1 MLQST
6 IRSLTCLAA
15 LTQCVIADDDVITSD
30 LIFYGQSEPV
40 YPTPELTAN
49 GSWSDAITK
58 AQAFVSQLTL
68 EEKVNFTGGIT
79 TETGCAGF
87 IPAVDRLGF
96 PGLCLADAGNGLRNT
111 DYVSS
116 WPSGIHVGA
125 SWNKYLARQ
134 RAVYMGNEARVK
146 GVNVLLGPVVGPIGR
161 VAEGGR
167 NWESFSVDP
176 YLSGGLV
183 YETVSGVQSTGV
195 ITSTKHFI
203 AQEQETHRLSTSTG
217 DFAES
222 ISSNIGDKALHELYL
237 WPFAE
242 AVRAGTGN
250 VMCSYARLNNSY
262 SCQNSKG
269 LNGLLKGELG
279 FQGWVVSDWGAQ
291 KSGVASALA
300 GLDVAMPNGDGLW
313 AGNLTLAVNNGSV
326 PESRLD
332 DMATRIMASWYQ
344 MKQDGSSFPIP
355 GSGMPA
361 DILVPHEV
369 VDARDPS
376 AKSTLFD
383 GAVEGH
389 VLVKNTDSAL
399 PLNSTQMKLIS
410 LFGYSAK
417 APNKNNQ
424 EYAATGAYFSSWS
437 VGAESANVT
446 EVNDGFFGNLQLP
459 KSAIAPNGT
468 LVSAGGSGATS
479 QNLISSPYD
488 ALVAQAYEDGTAL
501 FWDFESGSPLVNPT
515 SDACIVIGNVWAT
528 EGYDRPALRDDF
540 TDGLILN
547 VADQCANTIVVF
559 HNAGVRL
566 VDQFVDHPNVTAII
580 YAHLP
585 GQDSGKALIS
595 LLYGQTN
602 PSGRL
607 PYSVARNETDYGSL
621 WKPDTTLAPNRF
633 QAYPQSNF
641 TEGVFIDYRHFD
653 AQNITPRYE
662 FGFGL
667 SYTTFDYSNLEVSKT
682 DAAVQAYPTGA
693 VVEGGET
700 DLWDVIANVTLNV
713 ANTGSLDG
721 KEVVQLYVGVPGEDA
736 PVRQL
741 RGFEKS
747 TIPTGETAT
756 VQLSLTR
763 KDLSIWD
770 VITQKWML
778 REGCYNI
785 FVGSSSRD
793 LPLSGTLRI

>member
-6 IRSLTCLAA
+6 IRSLTWLAA

-49 GSWSDAITK
+49 GSWGDAITK

-68 EEKVNFTGGIT
+68 EEKVNFTGGVT

-125 SWNKYLARQ
+125 SWNKDLARQ

-167 NWESFSVDP
+167 NWESFSADP

-217 DFAES
+217 AES
-222 ISSNIGDKALHELYL
+222 ISSNIDDKALHELYL

-300 GLDVAMPNGDGLW
+300 GLDVAMPNADGLW

-332 DMATRIMASWYQ
+332 DMATRIIASWYQ
-344 MKQDGSSFPIP
+344 MKQDESSFPTP

-376 AKSTLFD
+376 AKPTLFD

-424 EYAATGAYFSSWS
+424 EYAATGAYFSSWG

-446 EVNDGFFGNLQLP
+446 EVNDGFFGNLELP

-468 LVSAGGSGATS
+468 LVSGGGSGATS
-479 QNLISSPYD
+479 QNLISAPYD
-488 ALVAQAYEDGTAL
+488 ALVAQAYDDGTAL

-515 SDACIVIGNVWAT
+515 SDACIVIGNAWAT

-607 PYSVARNETDYGSL
+607 PYTVARNETDYGSL

-667 SYTTFDYSNLEVSKT
+667 SYTTFEYSNLEVSKT

-693 VVEGGET
+693 VVGGGEY
-700 DLWDVIANVTLNV
+700 DLWDVIANVTVNV

-736 PVRQL
+736 PVHQL

-747 TIPTGETAT
+747 LIPTGETAT

-770 VITQKWML
+770 VITQKWL
-778 REGCYNI
+778 LQEGCYNI
-785 FVGSSSRD
+785 FLGRSSRD
-793 LPLSGTLRI
+793 LPLSGTLQI